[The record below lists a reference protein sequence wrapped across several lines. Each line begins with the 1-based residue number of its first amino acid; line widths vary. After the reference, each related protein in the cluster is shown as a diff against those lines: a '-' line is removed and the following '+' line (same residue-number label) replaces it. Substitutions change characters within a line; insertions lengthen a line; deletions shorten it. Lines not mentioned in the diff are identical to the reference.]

1 MSARVT
7 AGDRLRRILA
17 VLPWVAERPGVT
29 VGEVTERFGIDRDD
43 LLADLNVVFMVGVY
57 PYTPDALVDVS
68 IDEDDQIDVRL
79 GEAFR
84 RPLALTP
91 AQNLALLAA
100 GSALLTTPGTD
111 PDGPLARGL
120 AKLART
126 VGADPGRSLSVD
138 LGDAAAGGQR
148 ELLASALEGDHQV
161 RLRYY
166 TLGRDR
172 AEERVVDP
180 WLLRNRD
187 GHWYLSAYCHSADA
201 PRTFRLDR
209 ILDAEVLETDR
220 RHRPP
225 AESDLALRP
234 DEAAPLVELRVAEG
248 YRWVAETYPVESVVD
263 EADGSQRITLAV
275 SGEAWLSRLLLRLG
289 PDVEVLAAPPELI
302 DAGVRAAT
310 AVLQRYGVMDPG
322 S

>member
-1 MSARVT
+1 VSSRVT

-29 VGEVTERFGIDRDD
+29 VSEVTERFGIDRDE

-68 IDEDDQIDVRL
+68 IDEDDQIELRL

-84 RPLALTP
+84 RPLALSP

-100 GSALLTTPGTD
+100 GAALLATPGTD

-120 AKLART
+120 SKLARAI
-126 VGADPGRSLSVD
+126 GADPERDLSVD
-138 LGDAAAGGQR
+138 LGDAASGTQR
-148 ELLASALEGDHQV
+148 ELLAGALESDRQV

-166 TLGRDR
+166 TLGRDQ

-180 WLLRNRD
+180 WLLRNEA
-187 GHWYLSAYCHSADA
+187 GHWYLAAYCHRADA

-209 ILDAEVLETDR
+209 VLDAEVLDEAR
-220 RHRPP
+220 RRPP
-225 AESDLALRP
+225 PEDPSLSLRP
-234 DEAAPLVELRVAEG
+234 DDGSPVVELRVPTAYGWIAE
-248 YRWVAETYPVESVVD
+248 AYPVESVVAGED
-263 EADGSQRITLAV
+263 DTLLIRLAI
-275 SGEAWLSRLLLRLG
+275 SGEAWLSRLLLTLG
-289 PDVEVLAAPPELI
+289 PDADVVSAPPELLA
-302 DAGVRAAT
+302 AGIAAART
-310 AVLQRYGVMDPG
+310 VLARYDETV
-322 S
+322 SSS

>member
-1 MSARVT
+1 MSGRIT

-29 VGEVTERFGIDRDD
+29 VGEVTQRFGLDRDE
-43 LLADLNVVFMVGVY
+43 LIADLNVVFMVGVY

-68 IDEDDQIDVRL
+68 IDEDDQIEVRL

-100 GSALLTTPGTD
+100 GSALLATPGTD

-120 AKLART
+120 TKLART
-126 VGADPGRSLSVD
+126 VGADPERSLRVD
-138 LGDAAAGGQR
+138 LGDEAAGGQR
-148 ELLASALEGDHQV
+148 ELLAAALEGDRQV

-209 ILDAEVLETDR
+209 ILDAEVLETGRDR
-220 RHRPP
+220 QPP

-234 DEAAPLVELRVAEG
+234 DAAAPLVELRVAKEHS
-248 YRWVAETYPVESVVD
+248 WVAETYPVESVV
-263 EADGSQRITLAV
+263 EEPDGSQRITLAV
-275 SGEAWLSRLLLRLG
+275 SGQAWLSRLLLRLG
-289 PDVEVLAAPPELI
+289 PDVEVLAGPPELAA
-302 DAGVRAAT
+302 AGVRAAT
-310 AVLQRYGVMDPG
+310 AVLERYGVTDPG

>member
-1 MSARVT
+1 MSSRVT

-29 VGEVTERFGIDRDD
+29 VSEVTERFGIDRDE

-68 IDEDDQIDVRL
+68 IDEDDHIELRL

-84 RPLALTP
+84 RPQALSP

-100 GSALLTTPGTD
+100 GAALLATPGTD
-111 PDGPLARGL
+111 LDGPLARGL
-120 AKLART
+120 SKLARAI
-126 VGADPGRSLSVD
+126 GADPERDLSVD
-138 LGDAAAGGQR
+138 LGDAAAGTQR
-148 ELLASALEGDHQV
+148 ELLGGALESDRQV

-166 TLGRDR
+166 TLGRDQ

-180 WLLRNRD
+180 WLLRNEA
-187 GHWYLSAYCHSADA
+187 GHWYLAAYCHRADA

-209 ILDAEVLETDR
+209 VLDAEVLDEAR
-220 RHRPP
+220 RRPP
-225 AESDLALRP
+225 PEDPSLSIRP
-234 DEAAPLVELRVAEG
+234 DDGSPVVELRVPKAYGWIAE
-248 YRWVAETYPVESVVD
+248 AYPVESVVSGED
-263 EADGSQRITLAV
+263 DTLLIRLAI

-289 PDVEVLAAPPELI
+289 PEAQVVSAPTELLAAGIAAARTVLA
-302 DAGVRAAT
+302 
-310 AVLQRYGVMDPG
+310 RYDGTV

>member
-1 MSARVT
+1 MSSRTT

-29 VGEVTERFGIDRDD
+29 VAEVTERFGIERDE

-57 PYTPDALVDVS
+57 PYTPDALVDVV
-68 IDEDDQIDVRL
+68 IDEDDQIEVRL

-100 GSALLTTPGTD
+100 GTALLATPGTD

-120 AKLART
+120 AKLAT
-126 VGADPGRSLSVD
+126 AVGADPGRDLSVD
-138 LGDAAAGGQR
+138 LGDAASGAQR
-148 ELLASALEGDHQV
+148 QLMAEALEADRQV

-180 WLLRNRD
+180 WLLRNEA
-187 GHWYLSAYCHSADA
+187 GHWYLAAFCHRAEA

-209 ILDAEVLETDR
+209 VLDAEVLASPRQEQAPEMD
-220 RHRPP
+220 
-225 AESDLALRP
+225 ELSLRP
-234 DEAAPLVELRVAEG
+234 NDDAPLIELRVSQAHRWIAE
-248 YRWVAETYPVESVVD
+248 AYPVESVT
-263 EADGSQRITLAV
+263 ENGDGTLAITLAV
-275 SGEAWLSRLLLRLG
+275 SGEAWLSRLLLKLG
-289 PDVEVLAAPPELI
+289 PDAEVLSAPPELAA
-302 DAGVRAAT
+302 AGRTAAQ
-310 AVLQRYGVMDPG
+310 AVLARYSESAVG